1 MRIQDGLKLDYKDV
15 LIVPQRSD
23 ISSRSK
29 VELTREYKFK
39 HTPKWLTVEGLGVI
53 AANMDTTGTFA
64 MSKALTKHNMF
75 TALHKH
81 YTAEDLAE
89 YQMSHWG
96 QDNGFITIG
105 TSQDDLDKLEKVL
118 VLIERGTCENTDF
131 PYMINLDVANG
142 FNVGFVKH
150 LNKVRERFPNSVI
163 MAGNVVGG
171 SMTKE
176 LILGGADIVKIGIG
190 PGSVCETRVKAGVGY
205 PQLSAIDEAAYEAH
219 GIGGLVC
226 ADGGCTRVGDICKAF
241 AAGADFV
248 MLGGMFAGTRE
259 CDGEWEWERH
269 ENGIGEKRKSLKF
282 YGMSSQEANEKYNG
296 GLKDYKAAEG
306 KCVKVPYKGKVEKV
320 VREIKGGLASC
331 CSYVGATNIKDL
343 PKCASFVR
351 VAQQENTIF

>member
-1 MRIQDGLKLDYKDV
+1 MRIQDGIKLDYKDV

-23 ISSRSK
+23 IPSRSK
-29 VELTREYKFK
+29 VKLTREYKLK
-39 HTPKWLTVEGLGVI
+39 HTLDTIEGIGII

-64 MSKALTKHNMF
+64 MNKALTKHKMF

-81 YTAEDLAE
+81 YSIEEMSKYYWDVLFPNGEYYFVTTGASKEDFNKLHKIRDLIC
-89 YQMSHWG
+89 SST
-96 QDNGFITIG
+96 QDP
-105 TSQDDLDKLEKVL
+105 V
-118 VLIERGTCENTDF
+118 DF

-142 FNVGFVKH
+142 FNVYFVKQ
-150 LNKVRERFPNSVI
+150 LNKLREMFPESII
-163 MAGNVVGG
+163 MAGNVIGG

-176 LILGGADIVKIGIG
+176 LILNGADIVKVGIG
-190 PGSVCETRVKAGVGY
+190 PGSCCLTRKVAGVGY

-219 GIGGLVC
+219 GIGGLIC

-248 MLGGMFAGTRE
+248 MLGGMLAGTDE
-259 CDGEWEWERH
+259 CEGCWELDDDG
-269 ENGIGEKRKSLKF
+269 KKKSFRF
-282 YGMSSQEANEKYNG
+282 YGMSSKEANEKYNG

-306 KCVKVPYKGKVEKV
+306 KCTEIPYKGKVEEI

-331 CSYVGATNIKDL
+331 CSYVGATKIKDL

-351 VAQQENTIF
+351 CTQQENTIFGEK